1 MLGDGGSYLVK
12 GLSLGDL
19 RQFPR
24 RLRGGVVTVCFERR
38 LKAAVKLFPA
48 GGQDGLS
55 LGGKGVPG
63 TGECGGDS
71 FVHMGRGHG
80 AQQLAAH
87 KGQ

>member
-1 MLGDGGSYLVK
+1 MLGDGSSYLVK
-12 GLSLGDL
+12 GLTLGDL

-24 RLRGGVVTVCFERR
+24 RLRGGVVGVCFERR

-63 TGECGGDS
+63 TGKCGGNS
-71 FVHMGRGHG
+71 LVHMGRGHS
-80 AQQLAAH
+80 A
-87 KGQ
+87 